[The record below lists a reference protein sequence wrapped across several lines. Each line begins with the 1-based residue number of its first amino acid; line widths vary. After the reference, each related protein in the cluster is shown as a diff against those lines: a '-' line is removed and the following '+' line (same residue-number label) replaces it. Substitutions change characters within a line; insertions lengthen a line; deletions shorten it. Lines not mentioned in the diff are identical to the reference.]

1 MAQVGQT
8 TPSGGREWAINTL
21 GGPLRQVVVPVN
33 CTLNHIGVW
42 VRESTTANSNDLKG
56 AIYTTGGVLVY
67 ETANLSATIG
77 STVSFSLEQLL
88 FSGQSLTA
96 GTYVLA
102 VSAGPGATNAI
113 AQGQNDSAGS
123 PTYIV
128 ADSGSLHPSFPADA
142 STFFHTDAARQW
154 DIYLDYTEAAGA
166 SQAPRSSAFMRMLL
180 NN

>member
-8 TPSGGREWAINTL
+8 TPSGGREWSINTT
-21 GGPLRQVVVPVN
+21 GGPLRQVTVPVN
-33 CTLNHIGVW
+33 CTLNHIGIW

-56 AIYTTGGVLVY
+56 AIYTTGGILVY

-77 STVSFSLEQLL
+77 STVSFALEQLV

-96 GTYVLA
+96 GTYILA
-102 VSAGPGATNAI
+102 VAAGPGTTNAI
-113 AQGQNDSAGS
+113 AQGQNDSSGS

-128 ADSGSLHPSFPADA
+128 ADTGSLHPNFPADA
-142 STFFHTDAARQW
+142 STFIHSDSARQW
-154 DIYLDYTEAAGA
+154 DIYLDYTEAAGS
-166 SQAPRSSAFMRMLL
+166 SQAPRSSAFLRMLM